1 MSRFASASPSASLA
15 TYPTT
20 ATIKSETMDKFFS
33 LANPAAQHAQVFSQ
47 HDDNNPYILPSF
59 ADNFE
64 SWAYPETQQAVFEDW
79 IATATP
85 PSTAISSPL
94 LAQQAMLAA
103 AMSPTSFSA
112 SSLSPSLSSTTSTNS
127 SPLLTNDL
135 ALSLAST
142 LRSATAPVQSTRMV
156 SPGAFSVADY
166 AAALF
171 PDIAASLSSALASP
185 IEPCMAMAPRRTV
198 SAASLQLPSV
208 IDSQLSWTAELA
220 GLFDGTAPSSPSPTP
235 SAAPTDA
242 SLACTSAASILL
254 TTSSDPEAEE
264 LRKKRDSEFLASL
277 PPQLALKRRRTS
289 NMKQK
294 EKILAELLS
303 DEQTAAVAAAPAAR
317 KIAVPKKVKAEFV
330 APAEPPALVVDDC
343 EASDCEETGSDAAAL
358 KRKKNTDAARRSRM
372 RKILRIETLEGRVS
386 ELETENARLAQLVAS
401 LEADKAAMAAQ
412 RASPAASFA
421 L

>member
-1 MSRFASASPSASLA
+1 MSRFATTTPSP
-15 TYPTT
+15 
-20 ATIKSETMDKFFS
+20 ATIATTSIKPSNMDKFFS

-85 PSTAISSPL
+85 PSTALSSPL

-103 AMSPTSFSA
+103 AMSPTSYSA
-112 SSLSPSLSSTTSTNS
+112 TSLSPSLSSTISTNS

-142 LRSATAPVQSTRMV
+142 LRSATAPAHATRMV
-156 SPGAFSVADY
+156 SPGPFSVADY

-171 PDIAASLSSALASP
+171 PDIAASLSSALVSP

-198 SAASLQLPSV
+198 SSASLQLSGTL
-208 IDSQLSWTAELA
+208 DSQLSWTTDFA
-220 GLFDGTAPSSPSPTP
+220 GLFDGAVPSSPSPTP
-235 SAAPTDA
+235 TAAPADA
-242 SLACTSAASILL
+242 AAATSASSASMLLTSAA
-254 TTSSDPEAEE
+254 DPEAEE

-303 DEQTAAVAAAPAAR
+303 DEQTAA
-317 KIAVPKKVKAEFV
+317 
-330 APAEPPALVVDDC
+330 
-343 EASDCEETGSDAAAL
+343 
-358 KRKKNTDAARRSRM
+358 
-372 RKILRIETLEGRVS
+372 
-386 ELETENARLAQLVAS
+386 
-401 LEADKAAMAAQ
+401 
-412 RASPAASFA
+412 
-421 L
+421 

>member
-1 MSRFASASPSASLA
+1 
-15 TYPTT
+15 
-20 ATIKSETMDKFFS
+20 

-85 PSTAISSPL
+85 PSTALSSPL

-103 AMSPTSFSA
+103 AMSPTSYSA
-112 SSLSPSLSSTTSTNS
+112 TSLSPSLSSTISTNS

-142 LRSATAPVQSTRMV
+142 LRSATAPAHASRMV
-156 SPGAFSVADY
+156 SPGPFSVADY

-171 PDIAASLSSALASP
+171 PDIAASLSSALVSP

-198 SAASLQLPSV
+198 SSASLQLSGTL
-208 IDSQLSWTAELA
+208 DSQLSWTTDFA
-220 GLFDGTAPSSPSPTP
+220 GLFDGAVPTSPSPTP
-235 SAAPTDA
+235 TAAPADA
-242 SLACTSAASILL
+242 AAVASNASSASMLLTSAA
-254 TTSSDPEAEE
+254 DPEAEE

-303 DEQTAAVAAAPAAR
+303 DEQTAAVATAAAPAPR
-317 KIAVPKKVKAEFV
+317 KKAKCEAPV
-330 APAEPPALVVDDC
+330 PAELPALAVDDC
-343 EASDCEETGSDAAAL
+343 D
-358 KRKKNTDAARRSRM
+358 
-372 RKILRIETLEGRVS
+372 
-386 ELETENARLAQLVAS
+386 
-401 LEADKAAMAAQ
+401 
-412 RASPAASFA
+412 
-421 L
+421 

>member
-1 MSRFASASPSASLA
+1 MSRFAPISSPASIA
-15 TYPTT
+15 TYPAT
-20 ATIKSETMDKFFS
+20 ATTIKSENMDKFFS

-64 SWAYPETQQAVFEDW
+64 AWAYPETQQAVFEDW

-103 AMSPTSFSA
+103 AMSPTSYSA
-112 SSLSPSLSSTTSTNS
+112 MSLSPSLSSTLSTNS

-135 ALSLAST
+135 ALSLASS

-156 SPGAFSVADY
+156 SPGDFSVADY

-198 SAASLQLPSV
+198 SSASLQLSGV
-208 IDSQLSWTAELA
+208 IDSQLSWTTELA
-220 GLFDGTAPSSPSPTP
+220 GLFDGTAPASPSPTP
-235 SAAPTDA
+235 TVAPADA
-242 SLACTSAASILL
+242 NTSAASILL
-254 TTSSDPEAEE
+254 TTTADPEAEE
-264 LRKKRDSEFLASL
+264 QRKKRDSEFLASL

-294 EKILAELLS
+294 EKILAELLC
-303 DEQTAAVAAAPAAR
+303 DEQAAAAAVAPAAR
-317 KIAVPKKVKAEFV
+317 KIAVPKKVKSEIA
-330 APAEPPALVVDDC
+330 APAELPALVVDDC

-372 RKILRIETLEGRVS
+372 RKILRIETLEGRVF

-401 LEADKAAMAAQ
+401 LEADKAQ
-412 RASPAASFA
+412 RMTATASFA

>member
-1 MSRFASASPSASLA
+1 MSRFAPTSSPASIA
-15 TYPTT
+15 TYPATT
-20 ATIKSETMDKFFS
+20 TNIKSENMDKFFA

-64 SWAYPETQQAVFEDW
+64 AWAYPETQQAVFEDW

-103 AMSPTSFSA
+103 AMSPTSYSA
-112 SSLSPSLSSTTSTNS
+112 VSLSPSLSSTLSTNS

-135 ALSLAST
+135 ALSLASS
-142 LRSATAPVQSTRMV
+142 LRSATAPVQSTRMM
-156 SPGAFSVADY
+156 SPNDFSVADY

-198 SAASLQLPSV
+198 SSASLQLSGA
-208 IDSQLSWTAELA
+208 IDSQLSWTTELA
-220 GLFDGTAPSSPSPTP
+220 GLFDGTIPASPSPTP
-235 SAAPTDA
+235 TVAPADA
-242 SLACTSAASILL
+242 NTSAASILL
-254 TTSSDPEAEE
+254 TAAADPEAEE

-294 EKILAELLS
+294 EKILAELLC
-303 DEQTAAVAAAPAAR
+303 DEQAAATPAPAAR
-317 KIAVPKKVKAEFV
+317 KIAAPKKVKAEV
-330 APAEPPALVVDDC
+330 AAPAELPALVADDC
-343 EASDCEETGSDAAAL
+343 DEASDCEETGSDAAAL

-401 LEADKAAMAAQ
+401 LEAEKAQ
-412 RASPAASFA
+412 RMPATASFA

>member
-1 MSRFASASPSASLA
+1 
-15 TYPTT
+15 
-20 ATIKSETMDKFFS
+20 MDKLFS

-47 HDDNNPYILPSF
+47 HDDSNPYILPSF

-85 PSTAISSPL
+85 PSTTISSPL

-112 SSLSPSLSSTTSTNS
+112 TSLSPSLSSTISTNS
-127 SPLLTNDL
+127 SPLLTSDL
-135 ALSLAST
+135 ALSLASS
-142 LRSATAPVQSTRMV
+142 LRSATAPAQSTRMV

-171 PDIAASLSSALASP
+171 PDIAASLPSALASP
-185 IEPCMAMAPRRTV
+185 IEPCMATIPRRTV
-198 SAASLQLPSV
+198 SAASLQLPGV

-220 GLFDGTAPSSPSPTP
+220 GLFDGTAPLSPSP
-235 SAAPTDA
+235 SAAPADA
-242 SLACTSAASILL
+242 TLTCPSAASILL
-254 TTSSDPEAEE
+254 TTASDPEAEE

-303 DEQTAAVAAAPAAR
+303 DEHTAAAATVPAAR
-317 KIAVPKKVKAEFV
+317 KIAAPKKVKSEVA
-330 APAEPPALVVDDC
+330 APAELPALVVDDC
-343 EASDCEETGSDAAAL
+343 EASDCEENGSDAAAL

-401 LEADKAAMAAQ
+401 LEAEKAAMATQ

>member
-1 MSRFASASPSASLA
+1 
-15 TYPTT
+15 
-20 ATIKSETMDKFFS
+20 MDKLFS
-33 LANPAAQHAQVFSQ
+33 LANPAAQHAQVFSH

-64 SWAYPETQQAVFEDW
+64 AWAYPETQQAVFEDW

-103 AMSPTSFSA
+103 AMSPTSYS
-112 SSLSPSLSSTTSTNS
+112 SMSLSPSLSSTLSTNS
-127 SPLLTNDL
+127 SPLLTSDL
-135 ALSLAST
+135 ALSLASS
-142 LRSATAPVQSTRMV
+142 LRSATAPAQPSSRMV
-156 SPGAFSVADY
+156 SPAAFSVADY

-185 IEPCMAMAPRRTV
+185 IEPCMSMAPRRTV
-198 SAASLQLPSV
+198 SSASLQLSDAP
-208 IDSQLSWTAELA
+208 IGWTTELA
-220 GLFDGTAPSSPSPTP
+220 GLFDSVAPASPA
-235 SAAPTDA
+235 AAP
-242 SLACTSAASILL
+242 LAIVDPASAASALL
-254 TTSSDPEAEE
+254 TAAGDPEAEE

-294 EKILAELLS
+294 EKILAELLC
-303 DEQTAAVAAAPAAR
+303 DEQPAAPKKIKAEAPAA
-317 KIAVPKKVKAEFV
+317 VPA
-330 APAEPPALVVDDC
+330 ADDC
-343 EASDCEETGSDAAAL
+343 EASDCEEEAGSDAAAM

-386 ELETENARLAQLVAS
+386 ELEAENARLAALVAS
-401 LEADKAAMAAQ
+401 LEASQ
-412 RASPAASFA
+412 RTSPAAPFA